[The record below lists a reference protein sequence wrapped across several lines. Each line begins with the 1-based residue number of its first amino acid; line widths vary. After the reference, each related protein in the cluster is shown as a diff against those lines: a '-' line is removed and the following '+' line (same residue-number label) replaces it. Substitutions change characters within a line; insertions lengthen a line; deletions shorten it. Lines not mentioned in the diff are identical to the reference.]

1 MAKRKRNHRANY
13 RRRIARGLAKGKTR
27 SQARGHPKPGE
38 KSRRKRR
45 SIKADVDQRLQ
56 FALRLIRDGKSP
68 TAAAKEAH
76 VAPERLRRLAK
87 SKRIIKSGKRWR
99 LRKGLSRKVLI
110 YSQGQE
116 LALEVS
122 ETMASRVGKYMVGVR
137 WFVTTNKLAHIKPF
151 VGKSIT
157 DINGKRHPLE
167 DRPNV
172 LHRLAHTA
180 TETFEQIYRVVL

>member
-1 MAKRKRNHRANY
+1 MAKRKRDTRAEY
-13 RRRIARGLAKGKTR
+13 RRRIAKGLAKGKSR
-27 SQARGHPKPGE
+27 SQSRGHPKPNE
-38 KSRRKRR
+38 RSRRKRR
-45 SIKADVDQRLQ
+45 IKAADADQRLQ

-87 SKRIIKSGKRWR
+87 SKRLIKSGKRWR

-110 YSQGQE
+110 YSEGRE
-116 LALEVS
+116 LPIEVS
-122 ETMASRVGKYMVGVR
+122 ETMASRVGKYMAAVR

-151 VGKSIT
+151 AGKSIT
-157 DINGKRHPLE
+157 DIEGKRYSLE

-180 TETFEQIYRVVL
+180 SETFERVYRVVL

>member
-1 MAKRKRNHRANY
+1 MVKRNRDVRAEY
-13 RRRIARGLAKGKTR
+13 RRRIAKGLASGRSR

-38 KSRRKRR
+38 KPRRKRR
-45 SIKADVDQRLQ
+45 SNKADADQRLQ
-56 FALRLIRDGKSP
+56 FALRLIQEGKSP

-122 ETMASRVGKYMVGVR
+122 ETMASRVGKYMAGVR
-137 WFVTTNKLAHIKPF
+137 WFVTTNKLAHIEPF
-151 VGKSIT
+151 AGKSVT
-157 DINGKRHPLE
+157 DIDGKRYE
-167 DRPNV
+167 FEVRPNV
-172 LHRLAHTA
+172 LHRLANTA
-180 TETFEQIYRVVL
+180 PDTFEQVYRIVL